1 MVPQMRVRE
10 APAEDVEATY
20 SLACEFAGTVG
31 DSHLRFED
39 GRARFRGPLTGVAD
53 LQVDTDRLSCLFAS
67 WSPPGKERY
76 DGHSPS
82 I

>member
-1 MVPQMRVRE
+1 MGPQMRVRE
-10 APAEDVEATY
+10 APAEDVEAIY

-31 DSHLRFED
+31 DSHFRFED
-39 GRARFRGPLTGVAD
+39 VRARFREPLTGIAD
-53 LQVDTDRLSCLFAS
+53 LRINTDRLSCLIAS

-76 DGHSPS
+76 NGHSPS